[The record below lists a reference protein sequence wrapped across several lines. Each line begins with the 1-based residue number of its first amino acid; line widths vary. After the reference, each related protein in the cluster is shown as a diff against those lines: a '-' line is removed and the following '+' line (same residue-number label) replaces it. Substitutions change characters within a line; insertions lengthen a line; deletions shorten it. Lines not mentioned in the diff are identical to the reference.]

1 VFNEQTIITPG
12 IRTIKPDRVSL
23 MGKTA
28 YLLDYK
34 TGAHQAKYEKQ
45 LTEYESALQEMGFS
59 VAKKTLVYIGEKLEV
74 VHL

>member
-1 VFNEQTIITPG
+1 ME
-12 IRTIKPDRVSL
+12 
-23 MGKTA
+23 A

-34 TGAHQAKYEKQ
+34 TGAHQPKYEQQ
-45 LTEYESALQEMGFS
+45 LAAYESALEEMGFS